1 MKRKHPEMRNP
12 FTRLTLALCVIFAAA
27 APALAQQPPGA
38 KPMQEMPGHQG
49 MMREHGGMPNT
60 PGAKAMMDSMHR
72 MQQGMMGKPM
82 TGDADHDFA
91 TMMREHHKG
100 AIDMARVELEHGKDT
115 ELKSL
120 AQKVIEDQSREIK
133 QLDEWLERHPM
144 GPGRK

>member
-1 MKRKHPEMRNP
+1 MKREHPEMRNP
-12 FTRLTLALCVIFAAA
+12 LTRLTLTFCVIFAAA
-27 APALAQQPPGA
+27 APALAQQPQGA
-38 KPMQEMPGHQG
+38 KPMQGMSGHQG
-49 MMREHGGMPNT
+49 
-60 PGAKAMMDSMHR
+60 MMDSMHR

-100 AIDMARVELEHGKDT
+100 AIDMARAELEHGKDP

-120 AQKVIEDQSREIK
+120 AQKVIEDQSQEIK

-144 GPGRK
+144 GAGRK

>member
-12 FTRLTLALCVIFAAA
+12 LTRLTLALCVIFAAA
-27 APALAQQPPGA
+27 APALAQQPQGA
-38 KPMQEMPGHQG
+38 KPMHGMPGHQG
-49 MMREHGGMPNT
+49 
-60 PGAKAMMDSMHR
+60 MMDSMHR
-72 MQQGMMGKPM
+72 MQQGMMGTPM

-91 TMMREHHKG
+91 MMMREHHKG
-100 AIDMARVELEHGKDT
+100 AIDMARAELEHGKDP

-133 QLDEWLERHPM
+133 QLDEWLEKHPM